1 MVISTVMSVT
11 AAAIENNFQCR
22 EYNGNKNQLIP
33 TYICACAVYNNMAS
47 NKEVKNTERIN
58 IALDETKSTVR
69 KTTDEAVK
77 EIPRF
82 TKAVNEYQQE
92 TIQASKDIADSFLDS
107 QKEVIHSMQSLWV
120 PYIENVQNSY
130 LSYWGSPQRFTENYS
145 RAVSNITDNTIVAT
159 RLANNNLFASMDAW
173 KNSIVHARDNAKEF
187 SRLNANVANTFE
199 NVARE
204 NLRDFSREGRQ

>member
-11 AAAIENNFQCR
+11 AAAIENNLQCR
-22 EYNGNKNQLIP
+22 EYNGNKYQLIP
-33 TYICACAVYNNMAS
+33 TYICPCALYNNMTS
-47 NKEVKNTERIN
+47 NKEVKNSERIN

-107 QKEVIHSMQSLWV
+107 QKEVIHSTQSLWV

-130 LSYWGSPQRFTENYS
+130 LSYWGSPQRFTENYA
-145 RAVSNITDNTIVAT
+145 RAVSNTTDYTIAVT
-159 RLANNNLFASMDAW
+159 RIANNNLFASMNAW
-173 KNSIVHARDNAKEF
+173 KNSVQHIRDNAKEF

-204 NLRDFSREGRQ
+204 NLREFSRE

>member
-1 MVISTVMSVT
+1 MSVT
-11 AAAIENNFQCR
+11 VAAIDNNLQYR
-22 EYNGNKNQLIP
+22 EYNGNKYQLIP
-33 TYICACAVYNNMAS
+33 TYICACVLYNNMAS
-47 NKEVKNTERIN
+47 NKEVKNSERIN

-107 QKEVIHSMQSLWV
+107 QKEVIHSTQSLWV

-130 LSYWGSPQRFTENYS
+130 LSYWGSPQRFTENYA
-145 RAVSNITDNTIVAT
+145 RAVSNTTDYAIAVT
-159 RLANNNLFASMDAW
+159 RIANNNLFASMNAW
-173 KNSIVHARDNAKEF
+173 KNSVQHIRDNAKEF

-204 NLRDFSREGRQ
+204 NLREFSRE